1 MVSKLFFS
9 GVTQMGTFTEPS
21 AMIIMECVF
30 VFSLM
35 EQKFLELKK
44 GEIPIALEV
53 SFSKHEH

>member
-1 MVSKLFFS
+1 MVSKLFSS
-9 GVTQMGTFTEPS
+9 GVTQMGTFTELS

-53 SFSKHEH
+53 SFSKYEH